1 MPKLPPA
8 EPSWL
13 SPVLPWLIL
22 AFAVV
27 TFVLGF
33 SRGPLHGTKV
43 YGRRGWFV
51 FTVGIFFALLTPGLV
66 FVAIL
71 EQDLVRLR
79 HRMFADCSSPLVLS
93 RVLLSRRPHRTAP
106 LFDAL
111 KHAQDV
117 CAKVWIGVV
126 GLLYLIDRA
135 VHGGS

>member
-1 MPKLPPA
+1 MRSIVTAAPAHFAHGRSLCEMQRPSEATVPKLPPA

-51 FTVGIFFALLTPGLV
+51 FTVGIFFALLIPGLV

-106 LFDAL
+106 R
-111 KHAQDV
+111 K
-117 CAKVWIGVV
+117 KT
-126 GLLYLIDRA
+126 Y
-135 VHGGS
+135 S